1 MVKSFPT
8 CSMICLEHIS
18 IFELDILKIT
28 SQFTYSIHWMQD
40 GFRLDKRQGFFPIW
54 VIWILCMFLLRFFEL
69 WLKKLKGIFLLFLS
83 WRVSIYLK
91 NFLYFYY
98 VILMLHATISLL
110 CFISSN
116 LMKEN
121 FFLVCLSNVS
131 LKKFQD
137 RLFTLATLKSFHM
150 AGCFGFQICVSAS
163 SCSPP

>member
-1 MVKSFPT
+1 
-8 CSMICLEHIS
+8 MICLEHIS

-28 SQFTYSIHWMQD
+28 SKFTYSFHWMQD
-40 GFRLDKRQGFFPIW
+40 GFRLDKRQGFFQIW
-54 VIWILCMFLLRFFEL
+54 VIWILCMFLLSFFFNL
-69 WLKKLKGIFLLFLS
+69 DSKSWKGYSSSTCNLLFLS

-91 NFLYFYY
+91 NFLYFYN

-131 LKKFQD
+131 LKHFQD

-150 AGCFGFQICVSAS
+150 AGCFGFQICASAS